1 MRKMLVIPAFLLLGQ
16 IVISP
21 APSLGGSGSIVGGT
35 CTNQAV
41 TAISSTGV
49 PTCNSIT
56 SSYLAPSL
64 SLTTPNLGVATAT
77 SITGKFITTGSTPSV
92 GNVSADS
99 CGTTAATITGND
111 NAGEITVGATSGTQ
125 CRITFTIASSN
136 RWYCL
141 SNNTTTAN
149 IARAIPVDATHVD
162 LVGTFV
168 GGDVITYIC
177 LAR

>member
-1 MRKMLVIPAFLLLGQ
+1 MRFVTGVAAFLLLGQ
-16 IVISP
+16 IVVTP
-21 APSLGGSGSIVGGT
+21 PPNTGGGSGTIIGGS

-41 TAISSTGV
+41 TAISTTGV

-56 SSYLAPSL
+56 GSFLSGSL
-64 SLTTPNLGVATAT
+64 GTITVT
-77 SITGKFITTGSTPSV
+77 SVTGKLITTGTVPAVANV
-92 GNVSADS
+92 GANS
-99 CGTTAATITGND
+99 CGTTVATITGND
-111 NAGEITVGATSGTQ
+111 NAGEITIGATSGTQ
-125 CRITFTIASSN
+125 CRITFTIASPN

-168 GGDVITYIC
+168 GGDIITYLC